1 MEEHGNNKNFYGT
14 KSSGNGKSG
23 HNVSFDEIPEEHK
36 KVHVKRII
44 MLHVTFPD
52 EEEQKN
58 NHAAEECENIKDKE
72 SNTKLKSH

>member
-1 MEEHGNNKNFYGT
+1 
-14 KSSGNGKSG
+14 
-23 HNVSFDEIPEEHK
+23 
-36 KVHVKRII
+36 

-72 SNTKLKSH
+72 SNTKLKSHWEFYALSDDTVCSANIIFIKHHDRKQLEK